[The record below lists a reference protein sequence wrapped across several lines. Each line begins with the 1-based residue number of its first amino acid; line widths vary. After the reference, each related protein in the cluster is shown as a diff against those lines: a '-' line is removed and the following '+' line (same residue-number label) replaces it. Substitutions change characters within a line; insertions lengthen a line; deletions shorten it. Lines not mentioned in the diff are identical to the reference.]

1 MLVRRASV
9 GFDHGREA
17 VKILD
22 QIKHGLAAGCAD
34 ECLDVSIARSDRCA
48 QTRELGIGL
57 DRNPVPTL
65 EIERERGVVV
75 NRVPRSDIDIEAI
88 AAAAEAAHQVEV
100 LEPLGIR
107 DGRLGHASGPQPER
121 SRTCCSASTTGAYH
135 LSSS

>member
-1 MLVRRASV
+1 GMGVGSARADGSAQA
-9 GFDHGREA
+9 RE
-17 VKILD
+17 
-22 QIKHGLAAGCAD
+22 G
-34 ECLDVSIARSDRCA
+34 
-48 QTRELGIGL
+48 GIGL

-107 DGRLGHASGPQPER
+107 DGRRGHASGPQPER
-121 SRTCCSASTTGAYH
+121 SRTCRSASTTGA
-135 LSSS
+135 

>member
-1 MLVRRASV
+1 
-9 GFDHGREA
+9 
-17 VKILD
+17 
-22 QIKHGLAAGCAD
+22 GCA
-34 ECLDVSIARSDRCA
+34 EEGLDVSIARPDRSA
-48 QTRELGIGL
+48 QTREPGIGL

-100 LEPLGIR
+100 LEPLGSR
-107 DGRLGHASGPQPER
+107 GWRRGHASGAAPAHPG
-121 SRTCCSASTTGAYH
+121 TCRSASTAGAYH